1 MYTNKEVCMF
11 EWNPPKPPR
20 KPRPK
25 YKPFSVL
32 AHSPWRTPG
41 TSRRKLH
48 PLNWQLDGIPQKHWP
63 NQLPDGHTLLP
74 EGRSASRKRRCVWC
88 SRCYYTEIPISDVS
102 SRFCCTSCHN
112 YFNTFAEN
120 WRKRVWL
127 KDLATQ
133 RALELAAWRQR
144 VREYKAQRLRAVHQL
159 AENTDLPLEWL
170 LQIEKR
176 GFAAVTKELL
186 DMAEKAR
193 LTTETR
199 YHVEHTI
206 ATELPKLIKMAAA
219 SLDPNNTDT
228 EPLTTAQVSLLR
240 TLLDKVVPNASSAT
254 MNNNAALLEI
264 DVDTMSADQL
274 EQLAE
279 QTRIPIIDHS
289 EDDDCD

>member
-1 MYTNKEVCMF
+1 MF
-11 EWNPPKPPR
+11 EWNPPKPPP

-25 YKPFSVL
+25 FVPFREL
-32 AHSPWRTPG
+32 KHRPWTCGGP
-41 TSRRKLH
+41 SRHRLH
-48 PLNWQLDGIPQKHWP
+48 PLNWILDGVPQKYWP
-63 NQLPDGHTLLP
+63 RILP
-74 EGRSASRKRRCVWC
+74 EGHVLLPHGRLHSHKRSCVWC
-88 SRCYYTEIPISDVS
+88 RRIFYTQIPITDVK
-102 SRFCCTSCHN
+102 SRFCCSHCQR
-112 YFNTFAEN
+112 YFSEFAER

-127 KDLATQ
+127 RDLATQ
-133 RALELAAWRQR
+133 RALEVEAWRQR
-144 VREYKAQRLRAVHQL
+144 VREYKAQRLRMVHQL

-206 ATELPKLIKMAAA
+206 ATELPKLIKLAAA
-219 SLDPNNTDT
+219 SLDPNNADT
-228 EPLTTAQVSLLR
+228 EPLTSAQVSLLR

>member
-1 MYTNKEVCMF
+1 MF
-11 EWNPPKPPR
+11 EWNPPKPPP

-25 YKPFSVL
+25 FVPFRAL
-32 AHSPWRTPG
+32 KHRPWGVRRP
-41 TSRRKLH
+41 SRHRLH
-48 PLNWQLDGIPQKHWP
+48 PLNWTLDGVPQKYWP
-63 NQLPDGHTLLP
+63 RILPVGHVLLP
-74 EGRSASRKRRCVWC
+74 HGRSHSHKRGCVWC
-88 SRCYYTEIPISDVS
+88 RRVFYTQIPITDVT
-102 SRFCCTSCHN
+102 SRFCCFHCQR
-112 YFNTFAEN
+112 YFNEYAER
-120 WRKRVWL
+120 WRKQVWL
-127 KDLATQ
+127 RDLATQ
-133 RALELAAWRQR
+133 RALEVEAWRQR
-144 VREYKAQRLRAVHQL
+144 VREYKAQRLRMVHQL

-206 ATELPKLIKMAAA
+206 ATELPKLIKLAAA

-228 EPLTTAQVSLLR
+228 EPLTSAQVSLLR